1 MWHYSPSKVLS
12 CAYRWWHWRP
22 HRTQRV
28 WMMDRSPI
36 KVAAC
41 GRRWGK
47 TEALAVECA
56 ALTALKPG
64 CVQLVV
70 APTHAQA
77 RLLYERAADLCS
89 QMPDVTVQ
97 RRETPWPHL
106 RVGGSVLA
114 ARTAGRNGAG
124 LRGGYADRIIVDEA
138 AYVPDAVIAEVLM
151 PMLADRQGQLVLLS
165 TPNGMNHF
173 FRWFSL
179 GESAESRVRS
189 FRFPTEANPAIS
201 TEFLHMQ
208 RRLLS
213 ARQYAVEYEA
223 LFCQSAGSVFS
234 DAALQRAVSVY
245 TQHRVTDGEHRLAG
259 VDFGR
264 YRDFT
269 AVAALASCGPVYL
282 VHWYGQLPQ
291 IGWSAQADLLCGL
304 MSEHRVTSAACD
316 ATGVGDPVIEMVQQS
331 LMQRRLPVR
340 LWPVVMSAQAK
351 RRMAERLAIGMEQG
365 RLGIPDGGEL
375 LAQLRAYAASDL
387 CAGGVRMEAAHG
399 GHDDLVCALML
410 AWELTGASAGWSALS
425 SE

>member
-1 MWHYSPSKVLS
+1 MWHYSPSAVLS
-12 CAYRWWHWRP
+12 CAYRWWRWRP

-56 ALTALKPG
+56 VLAVLKPG

-77 RLLYERAADLCS
+77 RLLFERAADLLS
-89 QMPDVTVQ
+89 RAPDVDLQ
-97 RRETPWPHL
+97 RRETPWPQL
-106 RVGGSVLA
+106 RVGNSVLA

-124 LRGGYADRIIVDEA
+124 LRGGYADRIVVDEA
-138 AYVPDAVIAEVLM
+138 AFVPESVIAEVLL
-151 PMLADRQGQLVLLS
+151 PMLADRQGQMVLLS

-179 GESAESRVRS
+179 GESAHSQVKS
-189 FRFPTEANPAIS
+189 FRFPTESNPAIS
-201 TEFLHMQ
+201 AEYLRMQ

-223 LFCQSAGSVFS
+223 MFCQSAGSVFS
-234 DAALQRAVSVY
+234 EAALNRAVSVY
-245 TQHRVTDGEHRLAG
+245 AEHRTATGEYRITG

-264 YRDFT
+264 YRDYT
-269 AVAALASCGPVYL
+269 AVVTLASCGSVYL

-291 IGWSAQADLLCGL
+291 VGWSSQVDQLCALL
-304 MSEHRVTSAACD
+304 SDQHVTSAACD
-316 ATGVGDPVIEMVQQS
+316 ATGVGDPVIEMLQQT
-331 LMQRRLPVR
+331 LMHRTLPVR
-340 LWPVVMSAQAK
+340 LWPVVMSAPTK

-375 LAQLRAYAASDL
+375 LDQLRAYAAYNL
-387 CAGGVRMEAAHG
+387 QGGGVRLEAAHDS
-399 GHDDLVCALML
+399 HDDLVCALML
-410 AWELTGASAGWSALS
+410 AWELTGGSAGWSVLS